1 MTVGERPIGRDRGRP
16 IEEWTDDEVVAE
28 YRHIKGEL
36 ADEDPDHRHEEDA
49 PAEIIE
55 AEMKRRALSPD
66 RENLIPDAAGPDRGS
81 EPSQTS
87 RGTAPAAGEDT
98 PG

>member
-1 MTVGERPIGRDRGRP
+1 VTLGQRPTGPDRGRP
-16 IEEWTDDEVVAE
+16 VEDWTDEEVIAE

-55 AEMKRRALSPD
+55 AEMRRRSLSPD
-66 RENLIPDAAGPDRGS
+66 RENLIPDATAHDPQS
-81 EPSQTS
+81 EPSKVF
-87 RGTAPAAGEDT
+87 RGTAPAAGADT

>member
-1 MTVGERPIGRDRGRP
+1 MTLGQRPTGPDRGRP
-16 IEEWTDDEVVAE
+16 VEDWADEEVIAE

-36 ADEDPDHRHEEDA
+36 ADEDPDHRHEEAA

-55 AEMKRRALSPD
+55 AEMKRRSLSPD
-66 RENLIPDAAGPDRGS
+66 RENLIPDATAPDPES
-81 EPSQTS
+81 EPSEVF
-87 RGTAPAAGEDT
+87 RGTAPAAGADT